1 MKVSS
6 LITGTTWE
14 VRTAEYAFW
23 SASFECDE
31 GDQTILCNEQA
42 WLVGPAR
49 QSERPENQERTRA
62 RGPGA
67 THKDHGPW
75 ATRGQQPFLAAA
87 WGDPGSGAGGRL
99 DALSTSRDDHR
110 KRTVSHCPDQSLS
123 SWEPSTWEHRFS
135 SATPIAAGRCWL
147 TTSIAICTQTTPP
160 CLPVCMRETAST
172 TVRSGC

>member
-75 ATRGQQPFLAAA
+75 ATCGQQPFLAAA
-87 WGDPGSGAGGRL
+87 WGDP
-99 DALSTSRDDHR
+99 
-110 KRTVSHCPDQSLS
+110 DQ
-123 SWEPSTWEHRFS
+123 E
-135 SATPIAAGRCWL
+135 
-147 TTSIAICTQTTPP
+147 
-160 CLPVCMRETAST
+160 REVAWTLFLRVGMIT
-172 TVRSGC
+172 GTKP